1 ARDGYEAD
9 LNRLCIYHFA
19 TGTKRYLNWKSDVEA
34 FCWAPQGVKSE
45 KRKVKRS
52 LTPNPS
58 PKGEGSRIKDLK
70 DLKGFLKPEP

>member
-1 ARDGYEAD
+1 VLGSKNSEQEVR
-9 LNRLCIYHFA
+9 
-19 TGTKRYLNWKSDVEA
+19 
-34 FCWAPQGVKSE
+34 VKSE